1 MANLK
6 IMRINASEYT
16 DEELAE
22 LIGNLKEGT
31 VIDIRYEYVGE
42 ESEA

>member
-6 IMRINASEYT
+6 IIRINASEYT

-22 LIGNLKEGT
+22 LIGSLKEGT
-31 VIDIRYEYVGE
+31 MLDIRYEDVGE
-42 ESEA
+42 E